1 MTARAAPGE
10 TVASFAGRAA
20 AAALALLLGSAW
32 TSAAPG
38 PLPSE
43 LPREVNL
50 LKPPHDDLR
59 IRWSATVHE
68 EGGEF
73 LVSRQGLGGFPSVVA
88 RVRPRGDGRYAVAE
102 RGSPGSWIYKLR
114 YRDRR
119 GREYVL
125 ATIRLN
131 VERLD
136 GGPGTLTAGVE
147 PAPLAVRT
155 AAVLPMPAADAAA
168 PPDTLAAASGRPVLR
183 PPTPPP

>member
-1 MTARAAPGE
+1 MTARAALGE

-20 AAALALLLGSAW
+20 AAAWLLALGSAW

-38 PLPSE
+38 PLATE

-73 LVSRQGLGGFPSVVA
+73 LVSRQGLGGVPSVVA

-102 RGSPGSWIYKLR
+102 RGPAGSWIYKLR
-114 YRDRR
+114 YRDRH

-131 VERLD
+131 VERFD
-136 GGPGTLTAGVE
+136 GGPGILTAVVDGQ
-147 PAPLAVRT
+147 PLAIRT
-155 AAVLPMPAADAAA
+155 AAVLPMPAAEAAA
-168 PPDTLAAASGRPVLR
+168 PPDAAAATPGRPVR
-183 PPTPPP
+183 QPPTPPP